1 MALPAQQSD
10 GEPRRSIQ
18 LSQPEQ
24 RIADA
29 VVAAIRD
36 ELKPIKDTQN
46 QHSKI
51 LENIQLEMRGVNK
64 ILAGAGLIPDNPDI

>member
-1 MALPAQQSD
+1 MALPVQHSD
-10 GEPRRSIQ
+10 SEPKRSIQ
-18 LSQPEQ
+18 LSQREQ
-24 RIADA
+24 LIADA

-51 LENIQLEMRGVNK
+51 LQNIQLEMRGVNR
-64 ILAGAGLIPDNPDI
+64 ILASAELIPDNPDI

>member
-1 MALPAQQSD
+1 MALPAQHSD
-10 GEPRRSIQ
+10 DEPKRSIQ
-18 LSQPEQ
+18 LSPPEQ